1 MFAPITLILDRLR
14 FPGKFALI
22 FLFILV
28 PAVIFAISTYL
39 DMQTKTAAIDRQH
52 LGVDYLEKTQPL
64 LKFIPQHR
72 GLSQGFLKGQSELK
86 GKLVELQGKVNAA
99 MLDLEKFDGEF
110 SKTLGISSPMEN
122 IFSEWKSIQ
131 SKAFNYQ
138 PADSFKEHTALIT
151 TIIRLQEKIADISR
165 LLKSDHESIYLL
177 TRIAVDVVPN
187 FTENMGQ
194 ARGRGTGVAAAKKF
208 TPELF
213 TGISSNK
220 SNIQVMEG
228 RLAHFWGLF
237 TAEKSPYVEQLTP
250 IHKQAL
256 TSIRTFR
263 ETIDSRLLQP
273 DTITIEPGNYF
284 DIGTKAIGDTF
295 ALQSAIYEN
304 MAEFLHE
311 KHDEMARKTLL
322 VMLMDILIPLLI
334 AYIFAG
340 LYKSIVSKLDQIHDA
355 AEQLASG
362 DLSAQLNIDSR
373 DELGELSASFNDIST
388 GLKKLTGAI
397 SHSTQELSESARSL
411 NDIAG
416 RTNSAV
422 TYQKDQLTQIA
433 TAIEEMSATASDIAN
448 NAVSSAASAQG
459 ANSQVTEGQ
468 QTINN
473 SVDSIQ
479 TLAGNVEHAA
489 GVIRELAADSES
501 IGSVLDVIKGIAEQT
516 NLLALNAA
524 IEAARAGEQGRG
536 FAVVADE
543 VRNLASKTQDSTQ
556 EIEAMIAALQAAAKQ
571 ATASMEESQEHAQS
585 SVGTVLNAREAF
597 DAIATSF
604 SHISD
609 MTTQIATAAEEQ
621 SVTVE
626 EINRN
631 VAASNEAIATASED
645 AMQTTQASHQVA
657 ALANELKEESERF
670 H

>member
-1 MFAPITLILDRLR
+1 MFKPITLILDNLR
-14 FPGKFALI
+14 FPGKFILI
-22 FLFILV
+22 FLLILV
-28 PAVIFAISTYL
+28 PAVFIAINTFL
-39 DMQTKTAAIDRQH
+39 DMQKKAAAIERQH
-52 LGVDYLEKTQPL
+52 LGVDYLEKAQPL

-72 GLSQGFLKGQSELK
+72 GLSQGFLNGKSELK
-86 GKLVELQGKVNAA
+86 SKLEELQGKINKA
-99 MLDLEKFDGEF
+99 MLELEKFDAEF
-110 SKTLGISSPMEN
+110 SKNLKISSPMGN
-122 IFSEWKSIQ
+122 IFSEWKNLR

-177 TRIAVDVVPN
+177 TRIAVDVIPN

-208 TPELF
+208 TPDLF
-213 TGISSNK
+213 TGITTNK
-220 SNIQVMEG
+220 NNILTMED
-228 RLAHFWGLF
+228 RLKHFWSLF
-237 TAEKSPYVEQLTP
+237 IAENSPYVQQLSP
-250 IHKQAL
+250 LQSKSVA
-256 TSIRTFR
+256 SIKKFR
-263 ETIDSRLLQP
+263 EVIDSRLLQP
-273 DTITIEPGNYF
+273 ETITIEPTDFF
-284 DIGTKAIGDTF
+284 DTGTQAIGDTF
-295 ALQSAIYEN
+295 ALQSSIYEN
-304 MAEFLHE
+304 MNEFLTDRHN
-311 KHDEMARKTLL
+311 EMANNTVL
-322 VMLMDILIPLLI
+322 VMLMDVFIPLLI
-334 AYIFAG
+334 AYILAG

-355 AEQLASG
+355 AEQLAQG
-362 DLSAQLNIDSR
+362 DLSAQLNIQSR
-373 DELGELSASFNDIST
+373 DELGELSTSFNDIST

-397 SHSTQELSESARSL
+397 SHSTRELSESASSL
-411 NDIAG
+411 NSIAE

-448 NAVSSAASAQG
+448 NAVSSAASVQD
-459 ANSQVTEGQ
+459 ANTQVMEGQ

-479 TLAGNVEHAA
+479 TLAGNVEQAA
-489 GVIRELAADSES
+489 GVIRELAADSQS

-543 VRNLASKTQDSTQ
+543 VRNLASKTQDSTR
-556 EIEAMIAALQAAAKQ
+556 EIEAMIATLQSAARQ
-571 ATASMEESQEHAQS
+571 ATTSMEESQEHAHS

-597 DAIATSF
+597 DAIAASF
-604 SHISD
+604 AHISD

-645 AMQTTQASHQVA
+645 ATQTTKASHQVA
-657 ALANELKEESERF
+657 SLANELKEESEKF